1 MFSPQ
6 KIAKNVQPKGKQRG
20 IPKISWA
27 IGPSVLVLHPELVHQ
42 GEDKITKNGHEQ
54 LLFIRVD

>member
-1 MFSPQ
+1 MSNQ
-6 KIAKNVQPKGKQRG
+6 KENKEEFQR
-20 IPKISWA
+20 SWA

-54 LLFIRVD
+54 LLFIRVQ